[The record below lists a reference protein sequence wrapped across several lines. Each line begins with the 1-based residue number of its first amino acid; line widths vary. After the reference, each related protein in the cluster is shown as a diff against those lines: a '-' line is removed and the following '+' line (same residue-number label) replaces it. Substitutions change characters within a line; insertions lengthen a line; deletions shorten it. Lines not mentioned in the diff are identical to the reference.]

1 MEALAPQ
8 ISFFTHDIAYTLRKK
23 GKIRQWMIETAAN
36 ERKRIGEIS
45 YMFGS
50 DAYVLEINK
59 QYLQHDFLTDIITFD
74 DCEGDV
80 LNGDMVISLE
90 RVREN
95 AKTFHVSVEKELLRV
110 LIHGILHLCGY
121 KDKKSDEE
129 RQMREKE
136 DFYIGRFYNNSLTT
150 K

>member
-1 MEALAPQ
+1 MAQ
-8 ISFFTHDIAYTLRKK
+8 ICFYTHDIQYTLRNKRI
-23 GKIRQWMIETAAN
+23 IREWITDTAAN
-36 ERKRIGEIS
+36 EHKEIGEIS
-45 YMFGS
+45 YMFGD

-74 DCEGDV
+74 DSEGDV

-90 RVREN
+90 RVKEN
-95 AKTFHVSVEKELLRV
+95 AKIFQTSMEKELLRV

-121 KDKKSDEE
+121 KDKTAKEE

-136 DFYIGRFYNNSLTT
+136 DHYIGRFYDNFL
-150 K
+150 KIR